1 MPLLR
6 IDHSGSLRFFYIYY
20 TCLVWVMA
28 YSWSWFFP
36 FHHVDSRNGTQYI
49 TFNHRV
55 IFPAQEVYFGGL
67 AFIFVKWNL
76 LSK

>member
-36 FHHVDSRNGTQYI
+36 FHYAGPKPQAQVYQTWGPFPTEPSRWPLFQC
-49 TFNHRV
+49 
-55 IFPAQEVYFGGL
+55 
-67 AFIFVKWNL
+67 
-76 LSK
+76 